1 MISFELA
8 KQLKDAGF
16 PQAGDGKW
24 IGPADSLV
32 WRSADR
38 VYVPTLE
45 ELIGALGHHFYSLEQ
60 IGPQKWRAQSFA
72 TKDQRHDDR
81 TRLIGHKVDAI
92 LPEIVLARLW
102 LALHANTDPTA

>member
-1 MISFELA
+1 MISYELA
-8 KQLKDAGF
+8 KQLKEGGF

-32 WRSADR
+32 CRSADR

-60 IGPQKWRAQSFA
+60 IGPQRAFLRLLLHRVGNDNAALRLFLSLDAPVPSSQSM
-72 TKDQRHDDR
+72 D
-81 TRLIGHKVDAI
+81 
-92 LPEIVLARLW
+92 
-102 LALHANTDPTA
+102 

>member
-1 MISFELA
+1 MISYELA
-8 KQLKDAGF
+8 KQLKEGGF

-45 ELIGALGHHFYSLEQ
+45 ELIGALGNYFYSLEQ
-60 IGPQKWRAQSFA
+60 IGPQSGAPSPS
-72 TKDQRHDDR
+72 
-81 TRLIGHKVDAI
+81 RLKTS
-92 LPEIVLARLW
+92 PSM
-102 LALHANTDPTA
+102 TAPV

>member
-1 MISFELA
+1 MNYDLA
-8 KQLKDAGF
+8 KGLMDAGF
-16 PQAGDGKW
+16 PQSGDGKW
-24 IGPADSLV
+24 IGPSDNLV

-45 ELIGALGHHFYSLEQ
+45 DLIGALGRHFYSLEQ
-60 IGPQKWRAQSFA
+60 IGPHKWRAQSFA

-92 LPEIVLARLW
+92 LPAVALARLW
-102 LALHANTDPTA
+102 LDLYANPGPTT

>member
-8 KQLKDAGF
+8 KQLKDTGF

-60 IGPQKWRAQSFA
+60 IGPQKWRAQSFV

-81 TRLIGHKVDAI
+81 TRLIRHKVDAI
-92 LPEIVLARLW
+92 LPDIALARLW
-102 LALHANTDPTA
+102 LALYANAGASA